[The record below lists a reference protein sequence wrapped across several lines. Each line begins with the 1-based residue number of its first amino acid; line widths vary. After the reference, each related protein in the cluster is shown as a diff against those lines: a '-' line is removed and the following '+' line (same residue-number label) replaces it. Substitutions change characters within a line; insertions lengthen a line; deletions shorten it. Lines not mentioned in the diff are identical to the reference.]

1 MPYKRRQ
8 PSVFS
13 IATHTIIGACFV
25 GVSCAYLH
33 VTRSR
38 GGFVI
43 APALL
48 LTILTGIVTELV
60 RLVNE
65 LERRCGSLYVARH
78 AFVLLIA
85 SCCGVALVANV
96 VMW

>member
-1 MPYKRRQ
+1 M
-8 PSVFS
+8 
-13 IATHTIIGACFV
+13 IGACFV

-33 VTRSR
+33 VSRSR
-38 GGFVI
+38 GGVVL

-48 LTILTGIVTELV
+48 LTILTAIVTELV
-60 RLVNE
+60 RLIQE
-65 LERRCGSLYVARH
+65 IDRRCGSLYVARH
-78 AFVLLIA
+78 TFVLLVA